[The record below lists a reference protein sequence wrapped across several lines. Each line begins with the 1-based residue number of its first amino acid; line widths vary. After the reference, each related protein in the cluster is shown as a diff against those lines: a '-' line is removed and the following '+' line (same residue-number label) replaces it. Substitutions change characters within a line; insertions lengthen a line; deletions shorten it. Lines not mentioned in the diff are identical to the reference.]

1 MNKMTGEQRK
11 QLIDDI
17 MAQHA
22 SGSESLGTAIR
33 RLRLEVTG
41 FDQQTFAAMCS
52 MSTRA
57 LYLIETDKGNPTL
70 GTVDSILRK
79 FGLRLGLMS
88 TSIAQNTKP
97 TVPAQTVQGDQAVG
111 TSRAGQ
117 NPLGTVVTRGSKPR
131 SATEKNVLPAKPA
144 RSGSKTE

>member
-22 SGSESLGTAIR
+22 SGIESLGTAIR

-41 FDQQTFAAMCS
+41 FDQETFAAMCS

-57 LYLIETDKGNPTL
+57 LYLLESDKGNPTL

-88 TSIAQNTKP
+88 ASTAQNTKP
-97 TVPAQTVQGDQAVG
+97 TVPVQTAQGVQAVG
-111 TSRAGQ
+111 TSGAGQ
-117 NPLGTVVTRGSKPR
+117 NPLGTVVTRGEKPR
-131 SATEKNVLPAKPA
+131 SATEKHNGVGVNKNNPLRPL
-144 RSGSKTE
+144 